1 MIQLL
6 KSIPRKATAS
16 MKKKTL
22 VSIFLRFFVL
32 TVLLMVS
39 SATIA
44 VYSNYRM
51 IDDAKES
58 NRNYLRAVSSSLD
71 GLFNKLKDKGYSI
84 ASDTD
89 FLNLVAMT
97 DKSQKNYSSTSFE
110 LSNKLYDL
118 YISDDVVDDAFI
130 YFQNLNTVLA
140 GSGSY
145 DPTFYFNRHY
155 RYKDYPQA
163 FWNNAPESGSD
174 SSIFPATD
182 VTTQSGDSGEKRYK
196 SIVPLLL
203 NIESLARA
211 RSYMTINIDE
221 QKIYRLIDDM
231 NITKKGDIY
240 LVDTLHNRFISTT
253 DRKKLGETFDAKS
266 LPLNVT
272 DGSTESTVKIGS
284 ERYMLSFQHS
294 TWSNL
299 GFLIV
304 TPEHMLTGPTNH
316 FLYWTIGVMVL
327 FMLIGT
333 FISAV
338 FTRGIYSP
346 LAEIV
351 IQMKRF
357 AMSPFEHGGS
367 EYDYIKENMTSLQ
380 QFHQESMPSLL
391 QILLYRALNQQI
403 DQADIDRLQQ
413 KYDFFR
419 GGDCFALAVVRVGFS
434 AWSERSPADL
444 KRLLA
449 DFNKPALDIS
459 EHESVL
465 FLQEHNAEDI
475 HASVQRLGD
484 LFAAFLED
492 HRASVNL
499 AVGIS
504 PIFHPLE
511 QTSKAYKEACAVLDL
526 RSVNKEGVLFTDA
539 DESRGGRA
547 SAYLAADKKEMLYK
561 HLDHGNVEGA
571 AHLLEQLLGEARN
584 QDMPFKL
591 FKQLASDLLYLA
603 VEIVYV
609 RGIDDQSLFDMP
621 ADEVI
626 PYIGTVQ
633 DPRILESLC
642 RDIYRALS
650 VHIQN
655 QLQSSKTI
663 NGMLDYIAQ
672 HLPEANLTMIA
683 DRFNMNA
690 NYVSQ
695 YFKKQLG
702 VTFTDYINGLRI
714 DKAKKLLVGSAITVN
729 DIGKQ
734 VGFNNANAFIR
745 MFKKLEAVTPNEY
758 RKGNQAL
765 HQQAAAER

>member
-1 MIQLL
+1 MQLL
-6 KSIPRKATAS
+6 KSITRKATAS

-22 VSIFLRFFVL
+22 VNIFLRFFVL
-32 TVLLMVS
+32 TMLLMVS

-51 IDDAKES
+51 INDAKES
-58 NRNYLRAVSSSLD
+58 NRNYLRAVSSTLD
-71 GLFNKLKDKGYSI
+71 GLFNKLKDKGYSV
-84 ASDTD
+84 ASDSD

-97 DKSQKNYSSTSFE
+97 DKSQKNYSSSSYE
-110 LSNKLYDL
+110 LSNKLSDL

-130 YFQNLNTVLA
+130 YFQNIHTILA

-145 DPTFYFNRHY
+145 NPTFYFNLHY

-163 FWNNAPESGSD
+163 FWNNALASGSD
-174 SSIFPATD
+174 SAIFSATD
-182 VTTQSGDSGEKRYK
+182 VMTQSGDSGEKRYK

-203 NIESLARA
+203 NIESLAHA
-211 RSYMTINIDE
+211 RNYMIINIDE
-221 QKIYRLIDDM
+221 QKIYQLIDEM
-231 NITKKGDIY
+231 NITKKGEIY
-240 LVDTLHNRFISTT
+240 LVDTHHNRFISTT
-253 DRKKLGETFDAKS
+253 DRKMLGERFDAKT
-266 LPLNVT
+266 LRLNVT
-272 DGSTESTVKIGS
+272 EGKTESTAKIGS

-294 TWSNL
+294 TWNNL

-304 TPEHMLTGPTNH
+304 TPEHMLTGPTNN
-316 FLYWTIGVMVL
+316 FLYWTIGVIVL

-333 FISAV
+333 FFSAI

-346 LAEIV
+346 LADIV

-357 AMSPFEHGGS
+357 ALSPFEHGGS
-367 EYDYIKENMTSLQ
+367 EYEYIKENMTSLQ

-403 DQADIDRLQQ
+403 DHADIDRLQQ

-419 GGDCFALAVVRVGFS
+419 GGDRLAVVVVRVSFS
-434 AWSERSPADL
+434 ARSERSPADL

-449 DFNKPALDIS
+449 GFNKPVLDIS

-465 FLQEHNAEDI
+465 FFQEHHAEDV
-475 HASVQRLGD
+475 HASVRRLGD
-484 LFAAFLED
+484 LSAAFIEGEKD
-492 HRASVNL
+492 SVHL
-499 AVGIS
+499 AVGMS
-504 PIFHPLE
+504 PIFHQLE
-511 QTSKAYKEACAVLDL
+511 QTSQAYKEACAVLDW
-526 RSVNKEGVLFTDA
+526 RSVNKAGILFTDA
-539 DESRGGRA
+539 DESRGSRA
-547 SAYLAADKKEMLYK
+547 SAYIAADKKEMLYK
-561 HLDHGNVEGA
+561 YMDHGNVEGS
-571 AHLLEQLLGEARN
+571 AHLLEQLLEEAHA
-584 QDMPFKL
+584 QDMPFKS

-609 RGIDDQSLFDMP
+609 RGIDGQSLFGMP

-626 PYIGTVQ
+626 PYIGTFQ
-633 DPRILESLC
+633 DPRIMESLC

-655 QLQSSKTI
+655 QLQSSKAI
-663 NGMLDYIAQ
+663 HGMLDYIAQ
-672 HLPEANLTMIA
+672 HLPEANLTTIA

-714 DKAKKLLVGSAITVN
+714 DKAKELLIGSALTVN
-729 DIGKQ
+729 DVGKQ

-758 RKGNQAL
+758 RKGSQAQ
-765 HQQAAAER
+765 HQQGPAERG